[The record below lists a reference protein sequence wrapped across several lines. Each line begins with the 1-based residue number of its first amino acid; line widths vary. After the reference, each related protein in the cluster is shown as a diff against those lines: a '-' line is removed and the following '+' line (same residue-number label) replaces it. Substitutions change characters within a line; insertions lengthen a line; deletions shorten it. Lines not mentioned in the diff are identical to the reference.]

1 VKKFKEKIDLYKETR
16 FMSHFFKGMSH
27 FFMIWTISKG
37 KIHGYGLMNKLNESF
52 SEEIEEGII
61 KKFTPSKIYP
71 LLHKM
76 EKKGLIV
83 GEWENDNNKN
93 VKFYELTEKGE
104 QLFDTIKNNFKKI
117 NENPNLKEFF
127 EDFTGFK
134 YEK

>member
-1 VKKFKEKIDLYKETR
+1 
-16 FMSHFFKGMSH
+16 
-27 FFMIWTISKG
+27 MIWTISKG